1 MGLSY
6 REPVYTC
13 GYGTKDRALQK
24 RLANRTI
31 RRLPVTTYIADGN
44 SYRRYYPQWD
54 ICDYKFYT
62 RPDVV
67 RVDGLRVL
75 VIDAKP
81 YRK

>member
-1 MGLSY
+1 MGHSY

-13 GYGTKDRALQK
+13 GYGSSYKPLVKRA
-24 RLANRTI
+24 ANRVI
-31 RRLPVTTYIADGN
+31 RHLPVTSDIADGN

-62 RPDVV
+62 RPDVI